1 MRITFDTKT
10 KEIKVPY
17 NYAEK
22 LAEINDIR
30 KNAGAEPFSFNEY
43 LKVSFEE
50 CMSNTDKNLKV
61 ASVPAS
67 KRKK

>member
-10 KEIKVPY
+10 KIIQVPY

-43 LKVSFEE
+43 LKVTFEE
-50 CMSNTDKNLKV
+50 IMKDTDNNLKV
-61 ASVPAS
+61 GAVPAS